1 MLVVS
6 VRAALDPRKLTRA
19 SEQLREVGRRLVA
32 CYLSR
37 TEVVGL
43 SDRYNHHLTSLRVL
57 MIPGKSFFCGF

>member
-32 CYLSR
+32 CYLR
-37 TEVVGL
+37 KTEALGL
-43 SDRYNHHLTSLRVL
+43 SNR
-57 MIPGKSFFCGF
+57 

>member
-32 CYLSR
+32 CYLCR
-37 TEVVGL
+37 KEAVGL
-43 SDRYNHHLTSLRVL
+43 SDR
-57 MIPGKSFFCGF
+57 